1 MHTVTPPTPEV
12 IGAVA
17 AAECCVQYGK
27 NYVFVMLLPTQNHIL
42 LQLNSDII
50 HSIKRGVEFGRML
63 QLPDSVSFS
72 SEDMADILTAD
83 GVVRPFNHM
92 K

>member
-1 MHTVTPPTPEV
+1 ME
-12 IGAVA
+12 
-17 AAECCVQYGK
+17 K
-27 NYVFVMLLPTQNHIL
+27 FVFVMLLPTQNQIL

-72 SEDMADILTAD
+72 SEHMADVLTAD
-83 GVVRPFNHM
+83 GVVRPFNQM